1 MENKTRWHKLLIEIT
16 GDFDNKRPLQK
27 FPKISQNFPKSPK
40 FLPRHLGDFG
50 EFCKG
55 LSFYTQKIRDFLMV
69 FDTGFGDWLYRGFLP
84 ERIGVLP
91 VRKWCCCPP
100 SHRCRYCRLRFEGA
114 CRRFVGC
121 GLSCKGRVCS
131 CICRWLR
138 LRGCRSGRAVLHG
151 C

>member
-1 MENKTRWHKLLIEIT
+1 
-16 GDFDNKRPLQK
+16 
-27 FPKISQNFPKSPK
+27 
-40 FLPRHLGDFG
+40 
-50 EFCKG
+50 
-55 LSFYTQKIRDFLMV
+55 MV

-121 GLSCKGRVCS
+121 GLHVKVACVAVFVD
-131 CICRWLR
+131 
-138 LRGCRSGRAVLHG
+138 GCAFEAVGQVEQPFAVVDGIESGGAPASGRSMEHG
-151 C
+151 IFNGGRQW